1 MIRPTFIALAPGE
14 LNYYLLVVRLGKYER
29 RSNATYDPSS
39 KMCVPSKTED
49 VNVFNIVTGTSEA
62 NMLTKHMIKNVIQI
76 NIQIMCANVSLKNKQ
91 SIAYTKTVIHRIL
104 LYVLVSL
111 TNTVSLTNIWKIAPV

>member
-1 MIRPTFIALAPGE
+1 MDPGE

-39 KMCVPSKTED
+39 KMCVPIKTED

-62 NMLTKHMIKNVIQI
+62 NMLTKHILCGCKCKVDDKKCNSNQYSNNVCQ
-76 NIQIMCANVSLKNKQ
+76 CEFKK
-91 SIAYTKTVIHRIL
+91 
-104 LYVLVSL
+104 
-111 TNTVSLTNIWKIAPV
+111 

>member
-1 MIRPTFIALAPGE
+1 MIRPTFIALDPGE

-62 NMLTKHMIKNVIQI
+62 NMLTKHILCGCKCKVDDKKCNSNQYSNNVCQ
-76 NIQIMCANVSLKNKQ
+76 CEFKK
-91 SIAYTKTVIHRIL
+91 
-104 LYVLVSL
+104 
-111 TNTVSLTNIWKIAPV
+111 